1 MLTTRMLQH
10 TKSVTQRNDLL
21 RVAEMELQ
29 REQALNI
36 HNAWKEDARG
46 TIASRIQRRQSALV
60 RQELKMANKEL
71 VLVRRAALQRLL
83 QDEHRQYQEEL
94 IRLGKTFFG
103 QRL

>member
-1 MLTTRMLQH
+1 M
-10 TKSVTQRNDLL
+10 
-21 RVAEMELQ
+21 RVFVDSIQGNESWKQEHVCLAAG
-29 REQALNI
+29 EQALNI